1 MKVTISKD
9 AIQQLI
15 NVLGTEPTIRI
26 NEVRTTG

>member
-1 MKVTISKD
+1 MKVTITKD

-15 NVLGTEPTIRI
+15 NVLGAEPIIRL